1 MKKEILTKV
10 STIIAICIATV
21 ALVLGFV
28 TVNKLSKVKEPK
40 NTTKFNVVFEEKTL
54 KATTVGT
61 TSIDNENTKISGDNI
76 TSIIGLKIPGDGVIY
91 TWDIVNNGNV
101 TAVLDKNPILLG
113 LNNNDK
119 QAVDIEVLINDEK
132 AKKGTEIKAGE
143 TATAKMVVT
152 YKQNA
157 PTIIDS
163 TKVQVISATLS
174 FRQK

>member
-1 MKKEILTKV
+1 M
-10 STIIAICIATV
+10 
-21 ALVLGFV
+21 
-28 TVNKLSKVKEPK
+28 
-40 NTTKFNVVFEEKTL
+40 
-54 KATTVGT
+54 
-61 TSIDNENTKISGDNI
+61 
-76 TSIIGLKIPGDGVIY
+76 
-91 TWDIVNNGNV
+91 
-101 TAVLDKNPILLG
+101 LG

-157 PTIIDS
+157 PTVIDS
-163 TKVQVISATLS
+163 TKVQVISATLT

>member
-76 TSIIGLKIPGDGVIY
+76 TIPY
-91 TWDIVNNGNV
+91 AN
-101 TAVLDKNPILLG
+101 
-113 LNNNDK
+113 
-119 QAVDIEVLINDEK
+119 
-132 AKKGTEIKAGE
+132 
-143 TATAKMVVT
+143 
-152 YKQNA
+152 
-157 PTIIDS
+157 
-163 TKVQVISATLS
+163 
-174 FRQK
+174 